1 MIQREP
7 RKRKRYP
14 KKMVKM
20 VRDTNEFGIFPKS
33 FKRKKKENE
42 NANHVIPSRN
52 DTIVM
57 ASQSYAVVALYMCSH
72 CRGLM
77 VSLSVVVVAI
87 VVVVV
92 VSHWIAFD
100 RYTCLCHVFPTAVLA
115 LPLILPIPFSTTP
128 LVSASPFVLVLKLS
142 TPPLT
147 TTPFP
152 FRCRERQPSTNP

>member
-1 MIQREP
+1 MNLVSSQRA
-7 RKRKRYP
+7 
-14 KKMVKM
+14 
-20 VRDTNEFGIFPKS
+20 
-33 FKRKKKENE
+33 FKENENE
-42 NANHVIPSRN
+42 NANYVIPSRN
-52 DTIVM
+52 DTNVM
-57 ASQSYAVVALYMCSH
+57 ASQSYAVVALRMYFH
-72 CRGLM
+72 CCGLM

-100 RYTCLCHVFPTAVLA
+100 GYTCLRHVFPTAVLA

-128 LVSASPFVLVLKLS
+128 LMNASPFILVLKLS
-142 TPPLT
+142 APPLT